1 MSTDNVS
8 ITIVDSQIVD
18 LQVYTENISLS
29 FEQSEETMIV
39 TDQVIP
45 IKGDKGNPGIKGS
58 DGLTAYEVWLE
69 AGHTGT
75 EEDFFQYLKGIPGLP
90 AKINGVNTLTVL
102 EGNGITVSQ
111 DGDEIS
117 ISNSSIEDGTSIK
130 NKLSGLTGDQRLDA
144 SAIKN
149 IPTLDLTPF
158 ATKADLSSGLNTK
171 APTIHNHSISQ
182 VEGLD
187 EVLNSKL
194 EASDLPSKTSQLTN
208 DSGFI
213 TEDAIPTDL
222 SAFANDS
229 HFITASDIPA
239 IPSKT
244 SQLTNDA
251 GFLTSVATPNATA
264 IPYANVTYPTV
275 AAALDKLLYV
285 NPVITLTPPATVEVG
300 TTITS
305 VTLTWTLNKNVT
317 SLSLNNEIGSIDP
330 QQSTYTQTGL
340 ALTSDT
346 SYTITAYD
354 GSHYAYGTASQKFYH
369 KRYYGVSS
377 KDTLTNSDILALSS
391 ELSTSRT
398 QTRTFNCSGGK
409 YFYFAILASYCSGIS
424 FKVGGLLYNDMNIV
438 ANFSFTNASG
448 YTALFNVYRSGSIQT
463 GSAISVE
470 VL

>member
-239 IPSKT
+239 IPSKI

-275 AAALDKLLYV
+275 AAEVKK
-285 NPVITLTPPATVEVG
+285 PA
-300 TTITS
+300 
-305 VTLTWTLNKNVT
+305 
-317 SLSLNNEIGSIDP
+317 SLS
-330 QQSTYTQTGL
+330 
-340 ALTSDT
+340 
-346 SYTITAYD
+346 
-354 GSHYAYGTASQKFYH
+354 
-369 KRYYGVSS
+369 
-377 KDTLTNSDILALSS
+377 
-391 ELSTSRT
+391 
-398 QTRTFNCSGGK
+398 
-409 YFYFAILASYCSGIS
+409 
-424 FKVGGLLYNDMNIV
+424 
-438 ANFSFTNASG
+438 
-448 YTALFNVYRSGSIQT
+448 
-463 GSAISVE
+463 
-470 VL
+470 